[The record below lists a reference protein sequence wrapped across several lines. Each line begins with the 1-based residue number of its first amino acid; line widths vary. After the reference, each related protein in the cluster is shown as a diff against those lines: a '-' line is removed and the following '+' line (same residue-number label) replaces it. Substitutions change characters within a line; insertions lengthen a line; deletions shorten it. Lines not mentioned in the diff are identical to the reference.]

1 MLETAM
7 GPSRRRQGVR
17 GLCACTPSSF
27 VCKKSEMLRG
37 RGLPPR
43 TGRTLASLGGRR
55 PRTGTPS
62 FKMGLSP
69 VDMAASLSARQ
80 AVMRGR

>member
-1 MLETAM
+1 MWRELETAM

-43 TGRTLASLGGRR
+43 TGRTLASLGGGDHAPERR
-55 PRTGTPS
+55 
-62 FKMGLSP
+62 
-69 VDMAASLSARQ
+69 ASRWA
-80 AVMRGR
+80 